1 MPAFRGFG
9 ARDQT
14 GAGHL
19 WDLRAG
25 QARTSRECQKVAELS
40 GLPLKGKGKGKSP
53 VSPKHIVRAP
63 RKREMSVS
71 ANDVEDCGP
80 VFSGRG
86 PRSCPG
92 PSFSVSSGLVRAA
105 VPCSLL
111 PPSVPSYLYTASAVS
126 IATPAVCMVSVKPHF
141 GITFRLLPYLA
152 SYML

>member
-63 RKREMSVS
+63 REREMSVS

-86 PRSCPG
+86 SRSCPG
-92 PSFSVSSGLVRAA
+92 PSFQLVPVLSGLLFPA
-105 VPCSLL
+105 PCSRLPSPLIFIQPPLFPLRPLL
-111 PPSVPSYLYTASAVS
+111 YVW
-126 IATPAVCMVSVKPHF
+126 C
-141 GITFRLLPYLA
+141 R
-152 SYML
+152 